1 MGKLK
6 VNVKVRIRHHEKPE
20 YIGKIGIIA
29 DRGGRLGVYPGLRD
43 PNKPPLL
50 KTAWLVK
57 VDGVEELVLCKEEE
71 LEKDDEKQDKGIPK

>member
-29 DRGGRLGVYPGLRD
+29 DRGGKLDVYPRLRD
-43 PNKPPLL
+43 PNKTPPL

-57 VDGVEELVLCKEEE
+57 VDGVEEPVLCKEEE
-71 LEKDDEKQDKGIPK
+71 LENIKE

>member
-20 YIGKIGIIA
+20 YIGKIGIIV
-29 DRGGRLGVYPGLRD
+29 DRGGRLIDAYPRPRD
-43 PNKPPLL
+43 PNKPPPL

-71 LEKDDEKQDKGIPK
+71 LENIK

>member
-29 DRGGRLGVYPGLRD
+29 GRGERLGVYPRLRD
-43 PNKPPLL
+43 PNKPPPL

-57 VDGVEELVLCKEEE
+57 VDGIEEPVLCKEEE
-71 LEKDDEKQDKGIPK
+71 LENIKE